1 MKELRVRFL
10 QGAAAVSSTH
20 TIFLKQHSV
29 RKDSS
34 FVPSGKTLI
43 SLGWPPYCS
52 KESIAELFSRAGQVV
67 SVYIRDQP
75 GSVEEIEVSSCVPS
89 GRFHVAYII
98 FSSAEEVL
106 KGLQLASSSTI
117 FPCSVSHVG
126 LSKWAT
132 DYQQQYPAT
141 ASVMAEVEEKIAA
154 YDIEKAAAK
163 ELSKKGVTEPDADGW
178 VTVTRK
184 TAPRLSKKQ

>member
-1 MKELRVRFL
+1 MKELKVRFF
-10 QGAAAVSSTH
+10 QGTVSSTH

-34 FVPSGKTLI
+34 LVPSGKTLI

-75 GSVEEIEVSSCVPS
+75 GSVEEIEASSVPS

-98 FSSAEEVL
+98 FSSTEEVL
-106 KGLQLASSSTI
+106 KGLELATSSTI
-117 FPCSVSHVG
+117 FPCNVSRVG
-126 LSKWAT
+126 LSKWAEN
-132 DYQQQYPAT
+132 YQQQYPAT

-154 YDIEKAAAK
+154 YDLEKAATK